1 MQLCFKVSIPVAK
14 GVQMSAWNHT
24 LQQHSSWFATL
35 TKAQQQQLL
44 AGASMIQL
52 AQGSRLFARGDN
64 FDGIYVVL
72 SGAVLISGLHAGGK
86 EALLTIVSCGDWF
99 GEIAL
104 FDQQSRTHDATA
116 STAST
121 LFHLPASF
129 LQTLLTQQP
138 LWWQLFGR
146 LLTEKV
152 RLVFQA
158 LEDISLQPAKVR
170 LARRLLMLCRLQGQ
184 QPQYQI
190 PIQQEQLGQL
200 LSLSRQTTN
209 QLLQQ
214 LAQQGVVRLA
224 YASIEV
230 IDPQLLQQLASA
242 D

>member
-1 MQLCFKVSIPVAK
+1 
-14 GVQMSAWNHT
+14 MSAWNHT
-24 LQQHSSWFATL
+24 LAQQSPWFAAL
-35 TKAQQQQLL
+35 TTQQQQQLL
-44 AGASMIQL
+44 AGAKMIQL
-52 AQGSRLFARGDN
+52 APASRLFARGDC

-72 SGAVLISGLHAGGK
+72 TGAVLISGLHASGK

-116 STAST
+116 SAATS
-121 LFHLPASF
+121 LFHFPAPF
-129 LQTLLTQQP
+129 LQTLLAQQP

-146 LLTEKV
+146 LLTAKV
-152 RLVFQA
+152 RLVFRA

-170 LARRLLMLCRLQGQ
+170 LARRLLLLCRLQDR

-214 LAQQGVVRLA
+214 LAQQGVVKLS

-230 IDPQLLQQLASA
+230 TDPQLLQQLAASDSNWTQA
-242 D
+242 END

>member
-1 MQLCFKVSIPVAK
+1 
-14 GVQMSAWNHT
+14 MSAWNHT
-24 LQQHSSWFATL
+24 LQQHSPWFAAL
-35 TKAQQQQLL
+35 TQAQQQQLL
-44 AGASMIQL
+44 AGAKMIQL
-52 AQGSRLFARGDN
+52 SQGNRLFARGDS

-72 SGAVLISGLHAGGK
+72 SGAVLISGLHACGK
-86 EALLTIVSCGDWF
+86 EALLTIVSCADWF

-104 FDQQSRTHDATA
+104 FDQQSRTHDAIA
-116 STAST
+116 SSATT
-121 LFHLPASF
+121 LLHLPAPF
-129 LQTLLTQQP
+129 LQTLLAQQP

-152 RLVFQA
+152 RLVFRA
-158 LEDISLQPAKVR
+158 MEDISLQPAKVR

-214 LAQQGVVRLA
+214 LAQQGVVKLA

-230 IDPQLLQQLASA
+230 TDPQLLQQLAAS

>member
-1 MQLCFKVSIPVAK
+1 
-14 GVQMSAWNHT
+14 MSAWNHT

-35 TKAQQQQLL
+35 TQAQQQQLL
-44 AGASMIQL
+44 SGAHMIQL
-52 AQGSRLFARGDN
+52 DQGSRLFARGDS

-72 SGAVLISGLHAGGK
+72 SGAVLISGLHASGK

-184 QPQYQI
+184 QPQYQL

-230 IDPQLLQQLASA
+230 IDPQLLQQLAAA

>member
-1 MQLCFKVSIPVAK
+1 
-14 GVQMSAWNHT
+14 MSAWNHT

-35 TKAQQQQLL
+35 TQAQQQQLL
-44 AGASMIQL
+44 SGAHMIQL
-52 AQGSRLFARGDN
+52 DQGSRLFARGDS

-72 SGAVLISGLHAGGK
+72 SGAVLISGLHASGK

-184 QPQYQI
+184 QPQYLI